1 MTTAASATH
10 FTAAWFDGV
19 TARRHEAAVGVL
31 GDRVEV
37 SAPGRHA
44 DYRLDALR
52 LSAPVAGVPL
62 RIGLP
67 DGGTLVVGELDEHV
81 ALSLGRPRRSFA
93 HVLESNLLV
102 VFVAW
107 IAVFAAAFFAY
118 RDGIPWVA
126 TKVATRVPVA
136 AEAALGESILSGVDK
151 FLLERSRLPDK
162 VRTPIAGRFAQLAA
176 AANAAQDLRLEF
188 RRGRGGFP
196 GANAF
201 ALPGGT
207 IVVTDDLVVE
217 IDDADKVAAVLAH
230 EIGHQ
235 VRRHAL
241 VHLFETS
248 ATALVFGAILG
259 DVSGVGSV
267 AAAAPGFLLNL
278 NFSRGAEED
287 ADRFAYGL
295 LRAAGMSPALLGDAL
310 QIIVDRECGADDED
324 EQGNACRKRRRGI
337 GNGASYLSTHPDI
350 DRRIEAAREAATR

>member
-1 MTTAASATH
+1 MTTTASATH

-44 DYRLDALR
+44 DYRLDALQ
-52 LSAPVAGVPL
+52 LSKPVAGVPL

-67 DGGTLVVGELDEHV
+67 DGGTLVVAELDEHV
-81 ALSLGRPRRSFA
+81 ALSLGRGRRSLPHA
-93 HVLESNLLV
+93 LEGNLAV

-118 RDGIPWVA
+118 RDGIPWLA
-126 TKVATRVPVA
+126 AKVATRVPVA
-136 AEAALGESILSGVDK
+136 AEAALGESILSGVDR
-151 FLLERSRLPDK
+151 FLLERSRLPET
-162 VRTPIAGRFAQLAA
+162 VRAPIAERFAQLARA
-176 AANAAQDLRLEF
+176 TDNAQHLRLEF
-188 RRGRGGFP
+188 RHGRGGFP

-201 ALPGGT
+201 ALPGGA
-207 IVVTDDLVVE
+207 IVVTDDLIKE
-217 IDDADKVAAVLAH
+217 IDDADQVAAVLAH

-235 VRRHAL
+235 ARRHSL

-259 DVSGVGSV
+259 DVSGVGAV

-287 ADRFAYGL
+287 ADRYAYDL
-295 LRAAGMSPALLGDAL
+295 LRANGMSPALLGDAL
-310 QIIVDRECGADDED
+310 QVIVDHECRADDED
-324 EQGNACRKRRRGI
+324 ESAESCRKRRRRI
-337 GNGASYLSTHPDI
+337 GDGPSYLSTHPAI
-350 DRRIEAAREAATR
+350 EQRIEAARQAATR

>member
-1 MTTAASATH
+1 MTTTASATH
-10 FTAAWFDGV
+10 FAAAWFDGV
-19 TARRHEAAVGVL
+19 TARRHDAAVGVL

-37 SAPGRHA
+37 SAAGRHA
-44 DYRLDALR
+44 DYRLDTLR

-67 DGGTLVVGELDEHV
+67 DGGTLVVAELDEHV
-81 ALSLGRPRRSFA
+81 ALSLGWPRRSFA

-107 IAVFAAAFFAY
+107 IAVFAAAFFAW
-118 RDGIPWVA
+118 RDGIPWIA
-126 TKVATRVPVA
+126 AKVATRVPVA
-136 AEAALGESILSGVDK
+136 AEAALGESILSGVDR
-151 FLLERSRLPDK
+151 FLLERSRLPEK
-162 VRTPIAGRFAQLAA
+162 VRAPIAARFAQLAG
-176 AANAAQDLRLEF
+176 AANAASDLRLEF

-207 IVVTDDLVVE
+207 IVVTDDLVKE
-217 IDDADKVAAVLAH
+217 IDDTDKVAAVLAH

-235 VRRHAL
+235 VRRHSL
-241 VHLFETS
+241 VHLLETS

-287 ADRFAYGL
+287 ADRFAYDL
-295 LRAAGMSPALLGDAL
+295 LRASGMSPALLGDAL
-310 QIIVDRECGADDED
+310 QIIVDHECRSDDED
-324 EQGNACRKRRRGI
+324 ATAEACRKRRHRI
-337 GNGASYLSTHPDI
+337 GEGPSYLSTHPAIEQRI
-350 DRRIEAAREAATR
+350 DAARQAATR